1 MDHVNVSLSVRR
13 SFGFR
18 GHRSLE
24 DAMWAGSAWALFLES
39 SDDLHI
45 AYHRREAKLSSI
57 PALAHKVVSQ
67 YDEEN
72 DSFYR
77 AIDYAHEI
85 GAPRVALVIDTYDV
99 YRVINHMTVSLAKYA
114 KERGVHIALRPDSS
128 DTWKQ
133 TVDIYDIVNENELDN
148 VSVVIGDSL
157 SLETAK
163 EADKYFLKNNVPLT
177 FVSYGI
183 GAGFYK
189 HIERDTLGYAQKTA
203 YSNSAARMKFSG
215 DALKR
220 SIPGRIA
227 VYKTEKSELCVGPR
241 DSVKQED
248 NLYVDVFHNGS
259 TPVPSFDDIR
269 RIAQA
274 QMSKQSY
281 IKTEPAIKQMV
292 KVFRDK
298 YIKNSSAV

>member
-1 MDHVNVSLSVRR
+1 
-13 SFGFR
+13 
-18 GHRSLE
+18 
-24 DAMWAGSAWALFLES
+24 MWAGSAWALFLES

-45 AYHRREAKLSSI
+45 AYHRPEAKLSSI

-72 DSFYR
+72 DSFLR

-99 YRVINHMTVSLAKYA
+99 YRVINHMTVPLAKYA

-189 HIERDTLGYAQKTA
+189 HIERDTCGWAQKTA
-203 YSNSAARMKFSG
+203 YSNSGVRMKFSG

-220 SIPGRIA
+220 STPGIVALYKDESGDLVVGLRKQVPDEQNLMSIVYDFGGGARQIPDFDSIRAIA
-227 VYKTEKSELCVGPR
+227 RTQEG
-241 DSVKQED
+241 KQ
-248 NLYVDVFHNGS
+248 
-259 TPVPSFDDIR
+259 
-269 RIAQA
+269 
-274 QMSKQSY
+274 KY
-281 IKTEPAIKQMV
+281 IKSSEAIKQMI
-292 KVFRDK
+292 KAFRDK
-298 YIKNSSAV
+298 YITR

>member
-1 MDHVNVSLSVRR
+1 
-13 SFGFR
+13 
-18 GHRSLE
+18 
-24 DAMWAGSAWALFLES
+24 MWAGSAWALFLES

-45 AYHRREAKLSSI
+45 AYHRPEAKLSSI

-67 YDEEN
+67 YDDEN
-72 DSFYR
+72 DSFFR

-85 GAPRVALVIDTYDV
+85 GAPRVALVIDTYDAN
-99 YRVINHMTVSLAKYA
+99 RVINHMTVPLAEYA
-114 KERGVHIALRPDSS
+114 KERGVDIALRPDSS

-133 TVDIYDIVNENELDN
+133 TVDIYDIVNENGLQN

-163 EADKYFLKNNVPLT
+163 EADKYFLNNNVPLT

-189 HIERDTLGYAQKTA
+189 HIERDTCGWVQKTA

-220 SIPGRIA
+220 STPGIVALSKDENGELIVGLRKQIPDEQNLMSIVYNFSGGTSPTPDFDSIRDIA
-227 VYKTEKSELCVGPR
+227 R
-241 DSVKQED
+241 AQEG
-248 NLYVDVFHNGS
+248 N
-259 TPVPSFDDIR
+259 
-269 RIAQA
+269 Q
-274 QMSKQSY
+274 
-281 IKTEPAIKQMV
+281 
-292 KVFRDK
+292 K
-298 YIKNSSAV
+298 YIKSSEAIKEMIKKFREKYIVCRPQY